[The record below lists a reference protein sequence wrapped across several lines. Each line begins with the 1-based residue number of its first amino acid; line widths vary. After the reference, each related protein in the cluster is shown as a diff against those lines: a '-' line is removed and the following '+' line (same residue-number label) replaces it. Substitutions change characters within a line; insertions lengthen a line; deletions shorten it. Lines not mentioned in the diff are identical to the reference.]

1 MPSFD
6 PLQRYVYVLLAVCLS
21 VVVLYFGR
29 DLIILALISALFAFL
44 MLPLCRRIER
54 WGAPRWAAAMAA
66 TLLLLVVV
74 LGSFFFLGWQLSSF
88 GKDIPA
94 LQAKFTEKGLG
105 VLAWIEQQ
113 TAIGQREQVQWFN
126 AHLNDLAEYGGKTL
140 LQVFSTT
147 GAALAFVVPIPIFVF
162 LLLLLKD
169 KFRTFFTQVGA
180 ASNGLVLEV
189 MVRISG
195 LSRKYIRGVLIVL
208 VILGVLNSIGFL
220 ILGLKYAVLLGFL
233 AGFLNIIPYIGVL
246 IGSLFPII
254 IALIT
259 KDSLAYAVGALGV
272 CVFTQFL
279 ENNFITPKVV
289 GSSVSINPHRHAEGG
304 VRCGARPAALRLPVG
319 RGHRVSGI
327 TAHQHPVHGAQK
339 RRPARLRRM
348 IRRKCEPA
356 QSRKIA
362 VCGTPSVPTCPRY
375 MPVQLKSSTTVP
387 FLSTAIIPPSPSR
400 GGSFSCTTTRTASW
414 SDRPL

>member
-1 MPSFD
+1 MPTVD
-6 PLQRYVYVLLAVCLS
+6 LLQRYVYVLLAVSLT

-29 DLIILALISALFAFL
+29 DLIILSLISALFAFML
-44 MLPLCRRIER
+44 LPLCRQVER
-54 WGAPRWAAAMAA
+54 LGAPRWAASMVA
-66 TLLLLVVV
+66 TVLLLAMV
-74 LGSFFFLGWQLSSF
+74 LGAFFFLGWQLSSF

-94 LQAKFTEKGLG
+94 LQATFTEKGLG

-113 TAIGQREQVQWFN
+113 TAIDQREQVKWFN
-126 AHLNDLAEYGGKTL
+126 DHLNDLAEYGGKTL
-140 LQVFSTT
+140 IQVFSST

-180 ASNGLVLEV
+180 TSNGLVLDV

-220 ILGLKYAVLLGFL
+220 LLGLKYAVLLGFL
-233 AGFLNIIPYIGVL
+233 AGFLNIIPYVGVL
-246 IGSLFPII
+246 IGSLFPIV

-259 KDSLAYAVGALGV
+259 KDSLAYAAGALGV

-289 GSSVSINPHRHAEGG
+289 GSSVSINPLASILALLGFGMLWG
-304 VRCGARPAALRLPVG
+304 VVGMVVALPLTGMLKIVCDAVPGLQPYGYLLGEDIDYPEEDRINLPF
-319 RGHRVSGI
+319 I
-327 TAHQHPVHGAQK
+327 
-339 RRPARLRRM
+339 
-348 IRRKCEPA
+348 
-356 QSRKIA
+356 SRKK
-362 VCGTPSVPTCPRY
+362 PTG
-375 MPVQLKSSTTVP
+375 MPP
-387 FLSTAIIPPSPSR
+387 AHDPPE
-400 GGSFSCTTTRTASW
+400 G
-414 SDRPL
+414 